1 MSKTLQDTRIWI
13 RLMLVIGALLVAA
26 GIGLVTWVSSEQ
38 RDLAI
43 AQSRAF
49 AETTNQQTMAA
60 LVFMK
65 SVKKMKNRAIYLD
78 QIKQSSGVS
87 DLKVVRFEPVV
98 YSFGDGDPDEMDVGP
113 DEKIVEQT
121 GKPFFEVRHDPVHG
135 EILKAVF
142 PAINQTDYLGKD
154 CTECHDEHPVGT
166 VLGAVTM
173 EVKLDQAMDAVN
185 QSGAKLAGATL
196 AVLGVV
202 LLAIYVLV
210 QRAVSAPLAD
220 MAGRL
225 RDIAAGEGDLTQRLP
240 VRGRDEVGEASSYF
254 NQMMEKLQG
263 VIGRVAN
270 SSDQVACAATRL
282 QQSTREVRETASE
295 QSDRS
300 SSVASAMEQM
310 SANIHSVAQSTGE
323 VLELAHGSL
332 KTATEG
338 NSDVAELTGRLQDVE
353 SAVGQMTETAGE
365 FIQHSD
371 SIARMTGEVKEIADQ
386 TNLLALNAA
395 IEAARAG
402 EHGRGFAVVADEV
415 RKLAEKSARSASD
428 IEQVTRDLN
437 DGSEHVKESIDR
449 GIESIRQ
456 IREAMGRVADGLRAN
471 MNSASRVSDGMDSIA
486 TATDEQ
492 RQATADAAGSI
503 EQIAELSQRTAE
515 SIDQASE
522 AAGHLEALAAE
533 LRSEIG
539 RFKI

>member
-1 MSKTLQDTRIWI
+1 
-13 RLMLVIGALLVAA
+13 MLVIGALLVAA
-26 GIGLVTWVSSEQ
+26 GIGLVAWVSAEQ
-38 RDLAI
+38 RELAI
-43 AQSRAF
+43 QQSRAF

-65 SVKKMKNRAIYLD
+65 SVKKIKKRAIYLD
-78 QIKQSSGVS
+78 QVKQSSGVS
-87 DLKVVRFEPVV
+87 DLKVVRFDPVV
-98 YSFGDGDPDEMDVGP
+98 NQFGDGDPDEMDVGP
-113 DEKIVEQT
+113 DEQQVQQS
-121 GKPFFEVRHDPVHG
+121 GKPFFEVRKDPVHG

-154 CTECHDEHPVGT
+154 CTECHDEPPVGS

-173 EVKLDQAMDAVN
+173 EVKLDTAMDAVH

-202 LLAIYVLV
+202 LLAIYILV
-210 QRAVSAPLAD
+210 QRAVSSPLTE
-220 MAGRL
+220 MANRL
-225 RDIAAGEGDLTQRLP
+225 KDIAAGEGDLTQRLP
-240 VRGRDEVGEASSYF
+240 VRGQDEVGAASTYF

-263 VIGRVAN
+263 VIGRLAS
-270 SSDQVACAATRL
+270 SSDQVACAANRL
-282 QQSTREVRETASE
+282 QQNTREVRETASE

-300 SSVASAMEQM
+300 SSVASAMEEM
-310 SANIHSVAQSTGE
+310 SANIQSVAESTGE

-332 KTATEG
+332 ETATEG
-338 NSDVAELTGRLQDVE
+338 NRDVADLTGRLQDVE

-365 FIQHSD
+365 FIHHSD
-371 SIARMTGEVKEIADQ
+371 AIARMTGEVKEIADQ

-415 RKLAEKSARSASD
+415 RKLAEKSARSASE
-428 IEQVTRDLN
+428 IEQVTRNLN
-437 DGSEHVKESIDR
+437 EGSEHVKQSIDR

-456 IREAMGRVADGLRAN
+456 IREAMGRVAEGLRAN
-471 MNSASRVSDGMDSIA
+471 MNSASQTSEGMDRIA

-492 RQATADAAGSI
+492 RHATADAAASI
-503 EQIAELSQRTAE
+503 EQIADLSQRTAQ

-522 AAGHLEALAAE
+522 AAAALDRLAAE
-533 LRSEIG
+533 LRAEIG
-539 RFKI
+539 RFKT